1 MRVTVPLTSSKF
13 LYCIV
18 ARLGPRNTP
27 SVRPLAATDLHATPG
42 AFPFPPGQ
50 STAQRGLFIPVVTHS

>member
-1 MRVTVPLTSSKF
+1 MRVTVPLTSRKF

-42 AFPFPPGQ
+42 AFPFYRLIGRTRDAGCLSQ
-50 STAQRGLFIPVVTHS
+50 